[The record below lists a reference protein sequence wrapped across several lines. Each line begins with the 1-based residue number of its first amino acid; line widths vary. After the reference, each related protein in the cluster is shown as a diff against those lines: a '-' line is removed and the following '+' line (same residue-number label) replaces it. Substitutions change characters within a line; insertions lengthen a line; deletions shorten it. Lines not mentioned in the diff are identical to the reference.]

1 MSANE
6 LFLFACLAVFFV
18 FMVMSSRKRKAQ
30 ISKLESSVKV
40 GAKAV
45 MLGGITGKIV
55 AVKDDSVIV
64 ETTPGTKIEF
74 LKGAVRS
81 VVEPSLDEKPE
92 STSPKSKPAAKKT
105 ATKSATTKKSSK

>member
-1 MSANE
+1 
-6 LFLFACLAVFFV
+6 
-18 FMVMSSRKRKAQ
+18 
-30 ISKLESSVKV
+30 
-40 GAKAV
+40 

-81 VVEPSLDEKPE
+81 VVEPSFDDEPE
-92 STSPKSKPAAKKT
+92 STSPKSKPAVKKAVAKP
-105 ATKSATTKKSSK
+105 ATTKKSSK

>member
-1 MSANE
+1 MANQ

-18 FMVMSSRKRKAQ
+18 FMMMSSRKRKGQ
-30 ISKLESSVKV
+30 ITKLESSVKV

-55 AVKDDSVIV
+55 AIKDDSVVV

-81 VVEPSLDEKPE
+81 IVEPSLDDKPE
-92 STSPKSKPAAKKT
+92 PKAAKART
-105 ATKSATTKKSSK
+105 ADPKKNTKPVSAKKSSK

>member
-1 MSANE
+1 MGPNE

-81 VVEPSLDEKPE
+81 VVEPSFDDEPE
-92 STSPKSKPAAKKT
+92 STSPKSKPAVKKAVAKP
-105 ATKSATTKKSSK
+105 ATTKKSSK